1 MTKAV
6 YHSLRHPPHTQSRI
20 SREQASKR
28 KSGKFF
34 EGFDVSPEGSSAKVT
49 YCANSRWEMV
59 SKQGRWGHFWLS
71 EGSACR
77 KPRKNLAQGLL
88 DFEVAHDKRYDAE
101 RGSES
106 VLSFCWV
113 AFECA
118 RAKASRPLCEGA
130 SCGTLK
136 TLHSA
141 IGKRRCGGSGGI
153 KLAEYADPRA
163 VSRGVGIAANA
174 ASIVDRRVRRSDDVC
189 GGHRIRVA
197 VGLGHCR
204 LLQR

>member
-1 MTKAV
+1 MRSRPECRRSLSGDRRGRARQGTCVGDADARRRGARRMKRPMSSPRVVLGIGVTKAV

-77 KPRKNLAQGLL
+77 KPRKNLAR
-88 DFEVAHDKRYDAE
+88 D
-101 RGSES
+101 
-106 VLSFCWV
+106 CWIS
-113 AFECA
+113 
-118 RAKASRPLCEGA
+118 KSRM
-130 SCGTLK
+130 
-136 TLHSA
+136 
-141 IGKRRCGGSGGI
+141 I
-153 KLAEYADPRA
+153 KDMTRTRE
-163 VSRGVGIAANA
+163 
-174 ASIVDRRVRRSDDVC
+174 
-189 GGHRIRVA
+189 RIRA
-197 VGLGHCR
+197 FFLLGGF
-204 LLQR
+204 